1 MSASVL
7 ATGGGDGCVKVWDL
21 VSRRPVLSFTPH
33 GAKSILSLSALPQ
46 RERLVSCG
54 RDGTVKTWDINALSA
69 AAPNPGG
76 VDAGTGIG
84 VVSAWNHGP
93 EAVLDAGFG
102 QFCNACTDSMRLDAN
117 VILAPAG
124 GDGDDS
130 SFVVWDLRADPAKTP
145 AARITPADSTGG
157 MLCSLAYLSQ
167 DPAVMAGG
175 GGGGGG
181 CGGSRSDES
190 GPVAV
195 AGYENG
201 VVKRLC
207 LRTRRVM
214 SETATD
220 GESPA
225 LTVAALAQPGKQRT
239 LIAGGGGGQ
248 GLAVARMTADAAT
261 RDPAAEGTAKDS
273 RKAQQRHSVELP
285 SAGTSVVRLRS
296 DGRLLFTGHWD
307 CSVRLWDTKRLKPLA
322 VVRFHRDSVYAG
334 DFAPAGP
341 AGHWLATGGKDG
353 CVALWDLLAHSYS
366 YNGS

>member
-1 MSASVL
+1 VNAVTFMSASVL
-7 ATGGGDGCVKVWDL
+7 ATGGGDGCVKVWEL

-76 VDAGTGIG
+76 TGADARTGAI
-84 VVSAWNHGP
+84 SAWSCGP
-93 EAVLDAGFG
+93 EAVLDAGFS

-124 GDGDDS
+124 GGGDES
-130 SFVVWDLRADPAKTP
+130 SFVVWDLRANPAKTP
-145 AARITPADSTGG
+145 AVRITPADSSGG

-167 DPAVMAGG
+167 DPAVTAGG
-175 GGGGGG
+175 GDGS
-181 CGGSRSDES
+181 CGGES

-195 AGYENG
+195 AGYESG
-201 VVKRLC
+201 VMRRLC
-207 LRTRRVM
+207 LRTHRVL

-225 LTVAALAQPGKQRT
+225 LTVSALAQPGKRRT
-239 LIAGGGGGQ
+239 LVAGGGGGQ
-248 GLAVARMTADAAT
+248 GLAVARMTAGATEGAAKET
-261 RDPAAEGTAKDS
+261 QH
-273 RKAQQRHSVELP
+273 AQQRHSIELP
-285 SAGTSVVRLRS
+285 SAGTSVARLRS

-353 CVALWDLLAHSYS
+353 CVALWDLLADSYS
-366 YNGS
+366 YRA